1 MGNDQKLPKTNLEL
15 TMNEKDKCI
24 HNDSKTQKSL
34 IIANYEINRLQV
46 DLLKAK
52 KTIEVAKIQK
62 KDIVI
67 LTQLFESSIQS
78 SKKDFE
84 RQLLQQRDETTE
96 LTVKLNTEIKASNKL
111 KILSKT
117 RQNEITRLNES
128 VEMTKAMVGEK
139 ENEINCSK
147 KTILYLETDVKELET
162 SKEVFN
168 KTLLQ
173 QRDETTELSVKLKTE
188 IDSGNKLKILSKV
201 NQDEITR
208 LNELKEI
215 SEAMIVTEKNKFI
228 CSTQT
233 ISCLKED
240 IKSITTS
247 KENFE
252 KQLLQQRDETTD
264 LIVKF
269 KAVIKSGNKQKMLSK
284 ENQDEITRL
293 NESRDLLK
301 DIKEEKERMISCLK
315 EDIKELETSKESFG
329 KQLLQQRKLTMV
341 LNVQLKT
348 EIDSR
353 KKVTFLLKERQDE
366 IARLNESRELSETMT
381 EEKERIISCLIE
393 DIKEFETSKEG
404 FEKQLLQQRD
414 ETTEL
419 TFKLESE
426 IDSSNKEKMLSNER
440 KVEIKMLY
448 EMVDLLEASAGEN
461 ENELIFST
469 QTISRLK
476 EDIKELETSKEG
488 FDKQLLHQRDETG
501 ELTLKLRAE
510 IESGN
515 KLKILSKNNQDEIIG
530 LNKSIDLSE
539 TIAEEKERTISCLKE
554 DIKELETS
562 KEGFGKQ
569 SQQQRDETAELSV
582 RLKTMIDSGN
592 KLKILSKERQDEI
605 TRLNESR
612 ELLETIA
619 EEKER
624 KISCLKEDIKEL
636 ETSKEGFG
644 KQLLQ
649 QRDETAKITLNL
661 NTVIESGN
669 KLKILS
675 KENQGEII
683 RLNESRDLLEAS

>member
-1 MGNDQKLPKTNLEL
+1 MGERMILCLKEDIKGLE
-15 TMNEKDKCI
+15 T
-24 HNDSKTQKSL
+24 SKEGFGK
-34 IIANYEINRLQV
+34 QV
-46 DLLKAK
+46 
-52 KTIEVAKIQK
+52 
-62 KDIVI
+62 
-67 LTQLFESSIQS
+67 
-78 SKKDFE
+78 
-84 RQLLQQRDETTE
+84 LLQRNETTE
-96 LTVKLNTEIKASNKL
+96 LSVKLKMEIDSGNKL
-111 KILSKT
+111 KVLSKE
-117 RQNEITRLNES
+117 RQDEITRLNES
-128 VEMTKAMVGEK
+128 RELSETIAEEK
-139 ENEINCSK
+139 EMKISCLKVNI
-147 KTILYLETDVKELET
+147 KELET
-162 SKEVFN
+162 SKENFN
-168 KTLLQ
+168 KQLLQ

-188 IDSGNKLKILSKV
+188 IDSGNKLRILSKV

-247 KENFE
+247 KESFE

-301 DIKEEKERMISCLK
+301 DNKEEKERMISCLK

-353 KKVTFLLKERQDE
+353 KKVTFLSKERQDE
-366 IARLNESRELSETMT
+366 IARLIESRELSET
-381 EEKERIISCLIE
+381 LIE

-461 ENELIFST
+461 ENELICST

-476 EDIKELETSKEG
+476 EDINELETSKEV

-515 KLKILSKNNQDEIIG
+515 KLKILSK
-530 LNKSIDLSE
+530 K
-539 TIAEEKERTISCLKE
+539 
-554 DIKELETS
+554 
-562 KEGFGKQ
+562 
-569 SQQQRDETAELSV
+569 
-582 RLKTMIDSGN
+582 
-592 KLKILSKERQDEI
+592 
-605 TRLNESR
+605 
-612 ELLETIA
+612 
-619 EEKER
+619 
-624 KISCLKEDIKEL
+624 
-636 ETSKEGFG
+636 
-644 KQLLQ
+644 
-649 QRDETAKITLNL
+649 
-661 NTVIESGN
+661 
-669 KLKILS
+669 
-675 KENQGEII
+675 
-683 RLNESRDLLEAS
+683 